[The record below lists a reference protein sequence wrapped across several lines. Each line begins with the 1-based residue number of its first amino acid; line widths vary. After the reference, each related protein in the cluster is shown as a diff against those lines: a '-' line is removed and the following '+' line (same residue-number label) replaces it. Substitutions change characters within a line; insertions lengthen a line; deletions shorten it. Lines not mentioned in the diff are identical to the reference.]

1 MKSLAKAAAGAISL
15 LVVSYATAMGEP
27 ATWIGADAF
36 SMGALLVDIKPG
48 GPADRA
54 GLKPGDFIYRF
65 DNKGVPSM
73 AALFELVHATPA
85 GKAVEI
91 YFLRGEQQLH
101 VNLTVEALPGA
112 REPEG
117 PLPDSIPIFDDPK
130 SCTPEFRALA
140 GRC

>member
-1 MKSLAKAAAGAISL
+1 MATRSGEARCEIVRACADEKELNCYSKGRAAMKSLAKAAAGAISL

-73 AALFELVHATPA
+73 AA
-85 GKAVEI
+85 
-91 YFLRGEQQLH
+91 
-101 VNLTVEALPGA
+101 
-112 REPEG
+112 
-117 PLPDSIPIFDDPK
+117 
-130 SCTPEFRALA
+130 
-140 GRC
+140 